1 MKHIDI
7 IPNYSGITGL
17 IADGEISPNFLVK
30 SSNDGKVHFSN
41 AMGYQVVV
49 DSGETLNMYK
59 EPGTSGTNNVYVP
72 FTSAQGFGFIILK
85 DGVPITADFDYSA
98 IQYMSDGSQDTR
110 TGSETGVTHFTFYWE
125 WSDVSWEV
133 RYSPSENLVQVV
145 GFYYMTDE
153 ETCVY
158 KGGEWDEETQS
169 CKMPCAS
176 QGLCDDPDNPGEC
189 IPCEEPTCEDAC
201 QGDPECECL
210 CWGPGWYWNPDTQT
224 CEQNSEPD
232 PCVEDPECCGDLECG
247 CNQDDYSWWDGE
259 SCHSCLNEWEDLGYS
274 SAEECAC
281 EHRGNFCD
289 SGGGESG
296 GETSDE

>member
-41 AMGYQVVV
+41 AMGYQLVV

-59 EPGTSGTNNVYVP
+59 EPSTVETNNVYVP

-98 IQYMSDGSQDTR
+98 IQYMSDGPQDTR

-133 RYSPSENLVQVV
+133 TYSPSENLVQVI
-145 GFYYMTDE
+145 GRYYMTDE
-153 ETCVY
+153 ETCDY
-158 KGGEWDEETQS
+158 NGGTWDEETQS
-169 CKMPCAS
+169 CKMPCSS
-176 QGLCDDPDNPGEC
+176 QGLCDDPENPGEC
-189 IPCEEPTCEDAC
+189 IPCEDPCGGDPC
-201 QGDPECECL
+201 CGDPEC
-210 CWGPGWYWNPDTQT
+210 T
-224 CEQNSEPD
+224 
-232 PCVEDPECCGDLECG
+232 
-247 CNQDDYSWWDGE
+247 CNQDEYAWWDGE
-259 SCHSCLNEWEDLGYS
+259 SCHSCQGEWEDLGYS
-274 SAEECAC
+274 SPEECAC
-281 EHRGNFCD
+281 DHRGNFCD
-289 SGGGESG
+289 SGSEESG
-296 GETSDE
+296 GETSE

>member
-41 AMGYQVVV
+41 AMGYQLVV

-59 EPGTSGTNNVYVP
+59 EPGSSGTNNVYVP

-98 IQYMSDGSQDTR
+98 IEEGSDGTR
-110 TGSETGVTHFTFYWE
+110 NEYNGSETGVTHFAFSWN

-133 RYSPSENLVQVV
+133 RYSPSENLVQVI
-145 GFYYMTDE
+145 GHYYMTDE

-158 KGGEWDEETQS
+158 KGGEWDEDTQT
-169 CKMPCAS
+169 CKIPCNL

-189 IPCEEPTCEDAC
+189 IPCE
-201 QGDPECECL
+201 
-210 CWGPGWYWNPDTQT
+210 
-224 CEQNSEPD
+224 PD
-232 PCVEDPECCGDLECG
+232 PCESDPECCGDPECG

-259 SCHSCLNEWEDLGYS
+259 TCHSCMNEWEGLGYS

-281 EHRGNFCD
+281 DHRGNFC
-289 SGGGESG
+289 GGGGAESG